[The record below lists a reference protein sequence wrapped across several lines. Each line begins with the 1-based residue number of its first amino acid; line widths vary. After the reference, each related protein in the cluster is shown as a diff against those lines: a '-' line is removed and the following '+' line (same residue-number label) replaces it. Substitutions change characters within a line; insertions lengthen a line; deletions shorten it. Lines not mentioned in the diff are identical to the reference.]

1 MSHGT
6 TNEKLTRQH
15 IGLLAMLAVVVM
27 FEGFDVSAT
36 AVVLPYLAR
45 DFATT
50 TAALGGALA
59 IIALGSIAAWAIVRL
74 GDRFGRRPILILA
87 AAGFSIG
94 SLATVMVGSV
104 GQYTAIQL
112 VTRALLVTQIATAY
126 LIVSETL
133 PPATRG
139 RANGLLGA
147 FGSFGAALPFLV
159 LAPALKTE
167 LGWRMLFLIGAL
179 PLLLVP
185 LLLVKLRET
194 PVWLDARARSA
205 PRLSP
210 LDELRQLMVPGLRIR
225 FAAMSLLW
233 FLVNFATS
241 VGSLFFTLYAVR
253 ERNWAPSD
261 FAAIAPVGLVAC
273 FLGYLA
279 VGWLMD
285 RIGRRWTITL
295 FMAALGGLTQFCY
308 SAQGWWAVAGG
319 FLGVQV
325 ALGVWVASYTLNSE
339 LFPTHLRAAAN
350 GWCHNLI
357 GRWGVVIGPW
367 LLGAVSAAM
376 GSIGPAVTLLGFA
389 AYLAIPLIWLL
400 MPETR
405 GERLDVDPLVSAD
418 VPPGSAAAT
427 S

>member
-1 MSHGT
+1 MTQGP

-36 AVVLPYLAR
+36 AVVLPYLAK
-45 DFATT
+45 DFGTT
-50 TAALGGALA
+50 TAALGGALG
-59 IIALGSIAAWAIVRL
+59 IIAMGSIAAWAIVRL

-87 AAGFSIG
+87 AAGFSLG
-94 SLATVMVGSV
+94 SLATVLVGSV
-104 GQYTAIQL
+104 GQYTAVQMA
-112 VTRALLVTQIATAY
+112 TRALLVTQIATAY

-159 LAPALKTE
+159 LAPALETS

-179 PLLLVP
+179 PLLMVP
-185 LLLVKLRET
+185 LLLLKLRET

-210 LDELRQLMVPGLRIR
+210 LDELRQLLVPGLRIR

-233 FLVNFATS
+233 FIVNLATS

-285 RIGRRWTITL
+285 RIG
-295 FMAALGGLTQFCY
+295 
-308 SAQGWWAVAGG
+308 
-319 FLGVQV
+319 
-325 ALGVWVASYTLNSE
+325 
-339 LFPTHLRAAAN
+339 
-350 GWCHNLI
+350 
-357 GRWGVVIGPW
+357 
-367 LLGAVSAAM
+367 
-376 GSIGPAVTLLGFA
+376 
-389 AYLAIPLIWLL
+389 
-400 MPETR
+400 
-405 GERLDVDPLVSAD
+405 
-418 VPPGSAAAT
+418 
-427 S
+427 